1 MMLPGKKLFIKG
13 NKMKHKISIFLSAIF
28 LSVFLWAQNPTANFP
43 YYYYDSSER
52 SFAYYAEELYGYSQ
66 SIEDNSEHTIKLYKS
81 GYTYYIWVKYKSG
94 QAPSEKAI
102 KETLKENKD
111 VAANLDQRLDSKQ
124 YSDMDVCIIFTD
136 SNNQLIC
143 SAQYD
148 D

>member
-1 MMLPGKKLFIKG
+1 
-13 NKMKHKISIFLSAIF
+13 MKHKLSIFLSAIF

-52 SFAYYAEELYGYSQ
+52 SFDDYSYYLYGDYEI
-66 SIEDNSEHTIKLYKS
+66 IEDNSEHTIKMYKS
-81 GYTYYIWVKYKSG
+81 GSTYYIWVRYKNG
-94 QAPSEKAI
+94 QAASEGDI
-102 KETLKENKD
+102 KQTLKVNKD
-111 VAANLDQRLDSKQ
+111 VAANLDSRLDSKQ
-124 YSDMDVCIIFTD
+124 YKDMHVCIIFTD